1 MIKSLAPYYVYVPF
15 VSPLTSLTCTSYT
28 FELFIWNGEK
38 SNPPTESSFEIT
50 KSNPTASVGNDK
62 LDISNLIS
70 DFVNF
75 TQQKGSTTELINGN
89 NQVWVKWQVYYATS
103 NPLDATTP
111 SEQNT
116 VLMTKGYSYGMDG
129 ENATTPANKILL
141 SGNEFKVNRNG
152 IFVLPIEIEETTVP
166 LATLTIDNITS
177 LGGDQYEL
185 SFTDVG
191 SLGSVFYQY
200 KIDGESDLFYG
211 LGFEGSA
218 SSPFNITLPIIAG
231 TYNVRIFAYDNDN
244 AIIVYSNV
252 FNVIVT

>member
-1 MIKSLAPYYVYVPF
+1 MIKSLTPYYVSVPF

-50 KSNPTASVGNDK
+50 KSNPTSSVGDDK

-75 TQQKGSTTELINGN
+75 TQQEGSTTELINGN
-89 NQVWVKWQVYYATS
+89 NQLWVKWQVYYATL

-116 VLMTKGYSYGMDG
+116 VLMVKGYSYGMDG

-141 SGNEFKVNRNG
+141 SGNEFKVNRQG
-152 IFVLPIEIEETTVP
+152 VFVLPIEIEETTAS
-166 LATLTIDNITS
+166 LATLTIDNITYLS
-177 LGGDQYEL
+177 GDQYEL
-185 SFTDVG
+185 SFTPVG
-191 SLGSVFYQY
+191 SLSDIYYRY
-200 KIDGESDLFYG
+200 KLEADPTWN
-211 LGFEGSA
+211 LGFES
-218 SSPFNITLPIIAG
+218 SILSPFDITLPTTLG
-231 TYNVRIFAYDNDN
+231 TYNVQIFAYDNDN
-244 AIIVYSNV
+244 AINVYSNI

>member
-1 MIKSLAPYYVYVPF
+1 MIKSLTPYYVYVPF
-15 VSPLTSLTCTSYT
+15 VSPFTSLTCTSYK
-28 FELFIWNGEK
+28 FELFVWNGEK
-38 SNPPTESSFEIT
+38 SNPPTEASFEIT

-152 IFVLPIEIEETTVP
+152 IFVLPIEIEETTAS
-166 LATLTIDNITS
+166 LATLTIDNITYLS
-177 LGGDQYEL
+177 GDQYEL
-185 SFTDVG
+185 SFTPVG
-191 SLGSVFYQY
+191 SLSDIYYRY
-200 KIDGESDLFYG
+200 KLEADPTWN
-211 LGFEGSA
+211 LGFES
-218 SSPFNITLPIIAG
+218 SILSPFDITLPTTLG
-231 TYNVRIFAYDNDN
+231 TYNVQIFAYDNDN
-244 AIIVYSNV
+244 AINVYSNI

>member
-1 MIKSLAPYYVYVPF
+1 MIKSLTTYYVYVPF

-38 SNPPTESSFEIT
+38 SNPPTEASFEIT
-50 KSNPTASVGNDK
+50 KNNPTASVGNDK

-75 TQQKGSTTELINGN
+75 TQQEGSTTELINGN

-116 VLMTKGYSYGMDG
+116 VLMSKGYSYAMDG
-129 ENATTPANKILL
+129 ENATTPVNKILL
-141 SGNEFKVNRNG
+141 SGNEFKVNRQG
-152 IFVLPIEIEETTVP
+152 IFVLPIEIEETTVT

-185 SFTDVG
+185 SFTSTGNLDIIYYRYKLDGAGSWDVG
-191 SLGSVFYQY
+191 F
-200 KIDGESDLFYG
+200 ES
-211 LGFEGSA
+211 SNT
-218 SSPFNITLPIIAG
+218 SPFDITLPTAAG
-231 TYNVRIFAYDNDN
+231 TYNVQIFAYDNDN
-244 AIIVYSNV
+244 AVNVYSNI
-252 FNVIVT
+252 FNVIVV